1 MYNKSLLSIAIV
13 LALSPSAYADD
24 YASFDEVVVSAT
36 RTNQTLGNTAAK
48 VDVVSD
54 KDIEKNMSKDV
65 AEVFEYTPGVTV
77 NGSNRQGI
85 QTVNIRGVEGN
96 RVKILVDGVAQGQSF
111 DGGNTE
117 FVNSSAVYIEP
128 DMVKS
133 VEVVKGA
140 ASSLHGSDAV
150 GGVVAFETKDPRDFL
165 KDGESFGGQVKLSYF
180 SEDKSFSEH
189 VALANRIGDLETL
202 VAFTRRDGQNV
213 NNFANDEHENYSVTD
228 QDTEKN
234 DLLLKLQYQLN
245 PAHRIELLGEITHN
259 ESNSDIYHAT
269 YTNYTGDD
277 TTKKTR
283 LGLKHIWNADIGMA
297 DTITS
302 KVTWQKKDDNGVTH
316 RSTSSNNQ
324 TKDYVYKDNR
334 WDVET
339 QLDKLLTTGSVE
351 HNFIYGISLTAA
363 DIENTNMQYDSST
376 NSSSQ
381 IVYTPD
387 AKERKVGVFLQD
399 EMAFLNGDLIVTPG
413 LRYDWFNTNP
423 GDVEGTSYETYKD
436 SAVTGRVGAVYHLN
450 IENSVFSQ
458 VSQGFRAPTFSELYY
473 VYAGGCYYGFCYENI
488 PNPDLKSEES
498 ISYELGYRHKT
509 DASRS
514 EISVFY
520 SDYDNFI
527 DQTSTNDG
535 SMTSY
540 YYTNIDKATIKGV
553 ELSNTLLL
561 DKLVNA
567 PQGMSTKLV
576 AAYTEGEDGEGNPLN
591 SVNPWNAVV
600 ALNYDAPSTQWGSS
614 LKVNYTA
621 KKSSSDINSED
632 SAQTELPSATII
644 DITAYYK
651 PIKDV
656 TLTAGIFNLT
666 DKEYYKWNDVRG
678 SSELDLDKS
687 QPKRNF
693 AITAKYEF

>member
-1 MYNKSLLSIAIV
+1 MYNRSLLSMAIV
-13 LALSPSAYADD
+13 LALSPSVYADD

-48 VDVVSD
+48 VDVVSE
-54 KDIEKNMSKDV
+54 KDIEKNMSKDIG
-65 AEVFEYTPGVTV
+65 EVFEYTPGVTV

-85 QTVNIRGVEGN
+85 QNVNIRGVEGN
-96 RVKILVDGVAQGQSF
+96 RVKILVDGVAQAQAF
-111 DGGNTE
+111 DGQPYD
-117 FVNSSAVYIEP
+117 FINSSAVYIEP

-202 VAFTRRDGQNV
+202 VAFTRRDGEKIDNFS
-213 NNFANDEHENYSVTD
+213 NNTHENYSVTD
-228 QDTEKN
+228 QDTSKN
-234 DLLLKLQYQLN
+234 DLLIKLQYQLN
-245 PAHRIELLGEITHN
+245 PAHRLELLGEVIHN
-259 ESNSDIYHAT
+259 ESDSDIYHAT
-269 YTNYTGDD
+269 YTQYSGED

-283 LGLKHIWNADIGMA
+283 IGLKHIWNADLGMA

-302 KVTWQKKDDNGVTH
+302 KVTWQKKDDNGITH
-316 RSTSSNNQ
+316 RTSS
-324 TKDYVYKDNR
+324 TASERKDYVYKDNR

-339 QLDKLLTTGSVE
+339 QFDKLLTIGSVE
-351 HNFIYGISLTAA
+351 HNFIYGVSLTAA
-363 DIENTNMQYDSST
+363 DIENTNMTYNLLT
-376 NSSSQ
+376 NTSSQ
-381 IVYTPD
+381 TVYTPD
-387 AKERKVGVFLQD
+387 STERKVGVFLQD
-399 EMAFLNGDLIVTPG
+399 EMAFMNGSLIITPG
-413 LRYDWFNTNP
+413 IRYDWFNTNP
-423 GDVEGTSYETYKD
+423 DDIDGTSYETYKD

-450 IENSVFSQ
+450 DENTVFSQ

-473 VYAGGCYYGFCYENI
+473 VYGGGCYYGFCYENI

-498 ISYELGYRHKT
+498 ISYELGYRHRT
-509 DASRS
+509 AATRS
-514 EISVFY
+514 EISFFY

-527 DQTSTNDG
+527 DQTSSNDG

-540 YYTNIDKATIKGV
+540 YYTNIDQATIKGV

-561 DKLVNA
+561 DKLINA

-621 KKSSSDINSED
+621 KKSSSDINSDD
-632 SAQTELPSATII
+632 SSQTEMPSATIV
-644 DITAYYK
+644 DITAYY
-651 PIKDV
+651 D
-656 TLTAGIFNLT
+656 TLTNG
-666 DKEYYKWNDVRG
+666 
-678 SSELDLDKS
+678 
-687 QPKRNF
+687 
-693 AITAKYEF
+693 